1 MLRTLKNDGQ
11 WLEKDLA
18 DCHAVYEAKGIAA
31 ISKVEPPVRVIYSH
45 PKQIIMLEN
54 PYGDFI
60 GCWTVRA
67 GRNIHMEAKSTSDDR
82 LPINGASGLRPNQI
96 AALRRWRAA
105 GAAVCVLW
113 GFQGAVRY
121 LSLSLIEARLANG
134 AKSILWAHADAIPA
148 GMGFLR
154 FDWLRNLEG
163 DKSLLIP
170 RK

>member
-67 GRNIHMEAKSTSDDR
+67 GRNIHCLAPLAR
-82 LPINGASGLRPNQI
+82 GWRCRLRPLGFPGGG
-96 AALRRWRAA
+96 AVFVAVADRGAA
-105 GAAVCVLW
+105 GQRSEKHPL
-113 GFQGAVRY
+113 GAC
-121 LSLSLIEARLANG
+121 
-134 AKSILWAHADAIPA
+134 
-148 GMGFLR
+148 
-154 FDWLRNLEG
+154 
-163 DKSLLIP
+163 
-170 RK
+170 